1 MASTMDDKKVMQQ
14 IFSTHSPDASLVVD
28 ENALLSIVEDI
39 LHHTTP
45 TAFLVR
51 LKPPLVYPSSL

>member
-45 TAFLVR
+45 TAFVVR
-51 LKPPLVYPSSL
+51 